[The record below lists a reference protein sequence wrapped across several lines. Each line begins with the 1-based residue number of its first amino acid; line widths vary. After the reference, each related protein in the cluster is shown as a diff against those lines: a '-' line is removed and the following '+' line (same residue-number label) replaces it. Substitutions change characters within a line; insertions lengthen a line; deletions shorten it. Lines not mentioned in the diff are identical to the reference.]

1 MDLMELGLDYKSK
14 MFTMKK
20 MIVPIDFSDVS
31 RNAAYYAAQLSADIP
46 ESEIVL
52 YHVYSQYTAGSDGSP
67 LSADDDARRTI
78 TEAALRNIQKDLI
91 FLTPAK
97 ISILAEEGSLP
108 ENLEILVRH
117 IDAQL
122 VIMGISGSTK
132 LDQILIGSNTLKVVR
147 KISFPVLIIPPGAK
161 YSRITKAVFASDFI
175 NVEQTTPIT
184 SLRQILELFRPEL
197 HVIHIDE
204 SGVTSQGDQF
214 KLEKEKMDQL
224 LVDLNPQYSFLE
236 KNDFVKGI
244 SNYVKEQ
251 KANLIITV
259 PRWHHFVGDLF
270 KSTHTE
276 KLVYHT
282 DVPILAVHE

>member
-1 MDLMELGLDYKSK
+1 M
-14 MFTMKK
+14 
-20 MIVPIDFSDVS
+20 
-31 RNAAYYAAQLSADIP
+31 
-46 ESEIVL
+46 
-52 YHVYSQYTAGSDGSP
+52 
-67 LSADDDARRTI
+67 
-78 TEAALRNIQKDLI
+78 
-91 FLTPAK
+91 
-97 ISILAEEGSLP
+97 
-108 ENLEILVRH
+108 
-117 IDAQL
+117 
-122 VIMGISGSTK
+122 
-132 LDQILIGSNTLKVVR
+132 
-147 KISFPVLIIPPGAK
+147 
-161 YSRITKAVFASDFI
+161 
-175 NVEQTTPIT
+175 
-184 SLRQILELFRPEL
+184 
-197 HVIHIDE
+197 IHIDE
-204 SGVTSQGDQF
+204 SGVKSQGDKF